1 MTNCLSYNAEPIRL
15 ISSLAKAL
23 GMEDG
28 ELSKLASRASGLYR
42 VAKEIR
48 KPDGTIRRT
57 YDALPPLKN
66 VQRRIKQRILD
77 RVNFPSYLTGS
88 IKGRDYKV
96 NAAQHS
102 GAKIV
107 IAEDIGS
114 FFPSTS
120 ASIVFDVWR
129 HFFGFGHEV
138 ALCLTNLTTR
148 RDELPQGAITS
159 AHLANLVFWREEA
172 QLQARLDLDG
182 ITYSRFV
189 DDVAVSS
196 RSVIEPARKT
206 EIVASIYGMM
216 MRRGYRPK
224 RGKHEL
230 HTARSR
236 MVVTK
241 LTVNTKPG
249 LAREDRS
256 KIRAMV
262 HELECLSA
270 SLDNAQAVQ
279 DRLNKVAGKIAML
292 GRFHPGKATALKKRL
307 AEVKRTVTHK

>member
-1 MTNCLSYNAEPIRL
+1 MTNCLSYDAEPIRL

-23 GMEDG
+23 GMDEG
-28 ELSKLASRASGLYR
+28 ALAELAGRASGLYR
-42 VAKEIR
+42 IAKEIR

-57 YDALPPLKN
+57 YDALPPLKD

-77 RVNFPSYLTGS
+77 RVNFPGYLTGS

-114 FFPSTS
+114 FFPSTT
-120 ASIVFDVWR
+120 ALIVFDVWR
-129 HFFGFGHEV
+129 NFFGFGHEV

-172 QLQARLDLDG
+172 ELQARLGLDG

-196 RSVIEPARKT
+196 RSFIEPARKT

-216 MRRGYRPK
+216 MRCRYRPK

-230 HTARSR
+230 HTARDR

-241 LTVNTKPG
+241 LTVNSKPG

-262 HELECLSA
+262 HELERLSA
-270 SLDNAQAVQ
+270 SLDNAQIIQ

-307 AEVKRTVTHK
+307 AEVKRTVVHK